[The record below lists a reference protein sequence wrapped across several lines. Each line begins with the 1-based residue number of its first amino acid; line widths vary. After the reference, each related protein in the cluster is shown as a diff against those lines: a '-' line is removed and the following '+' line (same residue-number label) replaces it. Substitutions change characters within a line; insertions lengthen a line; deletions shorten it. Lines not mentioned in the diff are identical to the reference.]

1 MSEKKNNTLHDLQQT
16 KGLFTFRG
24 VVTGTDKDNFY
35 KDTTTKSGKP
45 FRSINFGI
53 EYDKDKKDFISL
65 NGMERDSVWFSK
77 KDTVDGKTKVT
88 TEKVAWAD
96 RFSFKKEGFGLIG
109 VNLGLEKIT
118 DAEGKTINK
127 REALVEFDACD
138 RIKNCLEDGQSVFVK
153 GSIEYST
160 YDNKHYTKFIP
171 QQISLCSKDIDFE
184 DEKFEPNHQFTQ
196 PIILMG
202 VEKDKEC
209 KDKDRFVVSAKVVGY
224 SSIEDVEFVTYHS
237 KLAKNLKGLK
247 PYTAITVYGDID
259 VNASVEEVE
268 AEEDDGWGAP
278 NKMDKISAPFVRE
291 LVITGADQNSI
302 DTELYSEESVES
314 AIAKL
319 ANKDNAN
326 KQYGSDS
333 DDDWGSVGG
342 KSTDEDDEWE

>member
-196 PIILMG
+196 QIVYMG
-202 VEKDKEC
+202 VDKDKEC
-209 KDKDRFVVSAKVVGY
+209 KDKDRFVISAKIVNY
-224 SSIEDVEFVTYHS
+224 SSIEDVEFVTYNS
-237 KLAKNLKGLK
+237 KLANTLRKNLK
-247 PYTAITVYGDID
+247 PYNAITVFGDID
-259 VNASVEEVE
+259 VSATVEEVE
-268 AEEDDGWGAP
+268 TEDDGWGAP
-278 NKMDKISAPFVRE
+278 NKMDKISSPFVRE
-291 LVITGADQNSI
+291 LVITGADKDSI
-302 DTELYSEESVES
+302 DTELYSEESIES

-326 KQYGSDS
+326 KQFGNDS
-333 DDDWGSVGG
+333 DWGSVD
-342 KSTDEDDEWE
+342 SSNANDEDDEW